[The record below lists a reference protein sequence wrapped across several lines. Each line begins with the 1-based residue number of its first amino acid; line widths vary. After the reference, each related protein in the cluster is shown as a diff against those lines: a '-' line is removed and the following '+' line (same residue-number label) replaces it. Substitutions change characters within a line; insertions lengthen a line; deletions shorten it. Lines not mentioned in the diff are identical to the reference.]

1 MPNLLQATPLFAIRG
16 VALDAET
23 TGLDVRRARMIEVAA
38 IHLDGGRLDRANA
51 FQSLIACDVEI
62 PASARAIHGIDG
74 AALAGAP
81 AFAVLYPGLSAFIS
95 GRILIGH
102 TVGFDI
108 AMLTQEAERLGKRF
122 APPIALD
129 IRLLAQLAE
138 PGLPSYSLEALG
150 AWLEIAPQERHRAL
164 GDAMAAGLVFLALAP
179 RLRDR
184 GIRTVGEAIAASRRI
199 TDVMAGA
206 APPAWELRA
215 PAWELRAPAHEG
227 DPLPK
232 LDSYPYRHRVRDVMR
247 TDPVILPE
255 TTPIAEVLAT
265 MAGGRLSS
273 VFLGPPEGGAADA
286 AILTERDV
294 LRAIAREGAD
304 GLAMPA
310 GRFASRPVVAISA
323 DSFLYRAIGR
333 MSARTIRHLAV
344 TDAHDRIVGVVTP
357 LKLLQLR
364 ASTAVALGDDIDT
377 APDAPAL
384 GQIWARLPLM
394 ARALLAEDVP
404 ARMIAA
410 VIAREVGAL
419 TRRAARLAETELIAD
434 GAGPAPCAY
443 AVLVLGSVG
452 RGESLLAMDQDNA
465 LVFAEG
471 QPDGDADRWFAKL
484 GRRMAA
490 ILDEV
495 GVPLCKGGVMA
506 SEPDFRGSVATWRH
520 RIAHWLLRSNPRDLL
535 SVDIVFDFQA
545 VHGDRAMA
553 ERLWRDAWAAA
564 RGQITFLKLLAEN
577 AGQPAAGLTLFGG
590 LRTEEDGRI
599 DLKRTGLK
607 DIVTTARLLAL
618 HHGVPHHAT
627 QARLEAVAALAS
639 GGSEDLADFD
649 RDHAL
654 ILDCILRQQL
664 TDIAAGLTPSN
675 RVAIATLGKA
685 RAAELKRAVG
695 RLSILEELRRDQL
708 SG

>member
-1 MPNLLQATPLFAIRG
+1 MPKLLQATPLFAIRG

-23 TGLDVRRARMIEVAA
+23 TGLDIRRARMIEIAA
-38 IHLDGGRLDRANA
+38 IHLDGGRLDRHNA
-51 FQSLIACDVEI
+51 FQSLIACDAEI
-62 PASARAIHGIDG
+62 PASAWAVHGIDG
-74 AALAGAP
+74 TALAGAP
-81 AFAVLYPGLSAFIS
+81 SFEVLHPGLMAFIE

-108 AMLTQEAERLGKRF
+108 AMLAREAERLGQRF
-122 APPIALD
+122 VRPIALD
-129 IRLLAQLAE
+129 VRLLAQLAE

-150 AWLEIAPQERHRAL
+150 AWLEIAPQQRHRAL

-184 GIRTVGEAIAASRRI
+184 GIRTVGEAISASRRI
-199 TDVMAGA
+199 ADAMAGA
-206 APPAWELRA
+206 VPPAWELQ
-215 PAWELRAPAHEG
+215 APAHEG

-247 TDPVILPE
+247 ANPVILPDA
-255 TTPIAEVLAT
+255 TPISEVLT
-265 MAGGRLSS
+265 VMAGERLSS
-273 VFLGPPEGGAADA
+273 VFLGHADA
-286 AILTERDV
+286 SPGGTAILTERDV
-294 LRAIAREGAD
+294 LRAMARHGA
-304 GLAMPA
+304 GALAMSA
-310 GRFASRPVVAISA
+310 VRFASRPVVAVPA
-323 DSFLYRAIGR
+323 DAFLYRAIGR
-333 MSARTIRHLAV
+333 MSSRNIRHLAV
-344 TDAHDRIVGVVTP
+344 TDEHDHVVGVVTP

-377 APDAPAL
+377 APDIPAL

-419 TRRAARLAETELIAD
+419 TRRAAILAEAELRAD
-434 GAGPAPCAY
+434 GAAPPPCAY
-443 AVLVLGSVG
+443 VVLVLGSAG

-465 LVFAEG
+465 LVFA
-471 QPDGDADRWFAKL
+471 DGEPGGEEDRWFARL
-484 GRRMAA
+484 GSRMAA
-490 ILDEV
+490 ILDEI

-506 SEPDFRGSVATWRH
+506 SEPDFRGSVATWRS
-520 RIAHWLLRSNPRDLL
+520 RIAQWLGRSNPKDLL

-564 RGQITFLKLLAEN
+564 RGQTAFLKLLAEN
-577 AGQPAAGLTLFGG
+577 AGPPAAGLGLFGG
-590 LRTEEDGRI
+590 LRTDEDGRI

-618 HHGVPHHAT
+618 HHGVPHRPT
-627 QARLEAVAALAS
+627 QARLEAVAGLGS
-639 GGSEDLADFD
+639 GATQDLATID

-664 TDIAAGLTPSN
+664 ADIAAGLAPSN
-675 RVAIATLGKA
+675 RVAPALLGKA
-685 RAAELKRAVG
+685 HVADLKQALG

>member
-1 MPNLLQATPLFAIRG
+1 MPNLQQATPLFAIRG

-38 IHLDGGRLDRANA
+38 IHLDGGRLDRTNA
-51 FQSLIACDVEI
+51 FQSLIACDAEI
-62 PASARAIHGIDG
+62 PASVRAIHGIDN

-81 AFAVLYPGLSAFIS
+81 SFAVLYPGLGAFIR
-95 GRILIGH
+95 GRIVIGH

-108 AMLTQEAERLGKRF
+108 AMLTQEAARLGERF
-122 APPIALD
+122 KPPIALD
-129 IRLLAQLAE
+129 VRLLAQLAE

-150 AWLEIAPQERHRAL
+150 SWLEIAPQERHRAL

-199 TDVMAGA
+199 TDAMAGE
-206 APPAWELRA
+206 APS
-215 PAWELRAPAHEG
+215 AWELRAPAHEG

-255 TTPIAEVLAT
+255 TTPVAEVLAT

-294 LRAIAREGAD
+294 LRAIAREGAG

-310 GRFASRPVVAISA
+310 GRFASRPVICIPA

-419 TRRAARLAETELIAD
+419 TRRAARLAEAELIAG

-465 LVFAEG
+465 LVFAQGE
-471 QPDGDADRWFAKL
+471 PDGAADRWFAKL

-564 RGQITFLKLLAEN
+564 RGQIAFLKLLAEN
-577 AGQPAAGLTLFGG
+577 AGQPASGLGLFGG
-590 LRTEEDGRI
+590 LRTDEDGRI

-607 DIVTTARLLAL
+607 DIVATARLLAL
-618 HHGVPHHAT
+618 HHGVPYHAT
-627 QARLEAVAALAS
+627 QARLEAVAGLGV

-664 TDIAAGLTPSN
+664 ADIAAGLTPSN
-675 RVAIATLGKA
+675 RVAIAMLGKG
-685 RAAELKRAVG
+685 RAAELKRALG

>member
-23 TGLDVRRARMIEVAA
+23 TGLDVRRARMIEIAA
-38 IHLDGGRLDRANA
+38 IHLDGGRLDRTNA

-62 PASARAIHGIDG
+62 PAAARAVHGIDR

-81 AFAVLYPGLSAFIS
+81 SFAVLHPGITAFIE

-108 AMLTQEAERLGKRF
+108 AMLAQEVERLGLRF
-122 APPIALD
+122 KPPIALD

-150 AWLEIAPQERHRAL
+150 AWLDIAPQERHRAL

-179 RLRDR
+179 RLRDK
-184 GIRTVGEAIAASRRI
+184 GIRTVGEAVAASRRI
-199 TDVMAGA
+199 TDAMAGA

-215 PAWELRAPAHEG
+215 PAHDG

-232 LDSYPYRHRVRDVMR
+232 LDSYPYRHRVREVMR
-247 TDPVILPE
+247 ADPAILPG
-255 TTPIAEVLAT
+255 TTTVADALAA
-265 MAGGRLSS
+265 MADGGLSS
-273 VFLGPPEGGAADA
+273 VFIGEPAARPGDM
-286 AILTERDV
+286 AILTERDL
-294 LRAIAREGAD
+294 LRAMARHGAAA
-304 GLAMPA
+304 LTLPA
-310 GRFASRPVVAISA
+310 ARFATRPVVAIPA
-323 DSFLYRAIGR
+323 DAFLYRAIGR
-333 MSARTIRHLAV
+333 MSARGIRHLAV
-344 TDAHDRIVGVVTP
+344 TDERDQIIGVVTP

-364 ASTAVALGDDIDT
+364 ASTAVALGDDIDA

-404 ARMIAA
+404 ARIIAA

-419 TRRAARLAETELIAD
+419 TRRAAQLAEAELVSG
-434 GAGPAPCAY
+434 GAGPVPCAY
-443 AVLVLGSVG
+443 AVLVLGSAG

-465 LVFAEG
+465 LVFAQG
-471 QPDGDADRWFAKL
+471 DPDGPEDRWFAAM

-506 SEPDFRGSVATWRH
+506 SEPAFRGSLATWR
-520 RIAHWLLRSNPRDLL
+520 RRVGQWIARSDPRDLL
-535 SVDIVFDFQA
+535 SVDITFDFQP

-553 ERLWRDAWAAA
+553 DALWRDAWEAA
-564 RGQITFLKLLAEN
+564 RGQVAFLKLLAEN
-577 AGQPAAGLTLFGG
+577 AGEPAAAVSFFGR
-590 LRTEEDGRI
+590 LRSNEDGRI
-599 DLKRTGLK
+599 DLKLHGLK
-607 DIVTTARLLAL
+607 DIVTTARVLAL
-618 HHGVPHHAT
+618 HRGVRRHAT
-627 QARLEAVAALAS
+627 HDRLQGLRQSPDAPE
-639 GGSEDLADFD
+639 GDLATLDEA
-649 RDHAL
+649 HAL

-664 TDIAAGLTPSN
+664 ADIGEGLGPTN
-675 RVAIATLGKA
+675 RVVVATLD
-685 RAAELKRAVG
+685 RRRTAELKTALARIA
-695 RLSILEELRRDQL
+695 LLPELRRDML
-708 SG
+708 GG

>member
-1 MPNLLQATPLFAIRG
+1 MPNLLQATPLFAVRG

-23 TGLDVRRARMIEVAA
+23 TGLDVRRARMIEFAA
-38 IHLDGGRLDRANA
+38 VHLDGGRLDRANA
-51 FQSLIACDVEI
+51 FQSLVACDVEI
-62 PASARAIHGIDG
+62 PAASRAVHGLDRE
-74 AALAGAP
+74 ALRGAP
-81 AFAVLYPGLSAFIS
+81 AFEVLYPGIMAFLA
-95 GRILIGH
+95 GRVVIGH
-102 TVGFDI
+102 TIGFDI
-108 AMLTQEAERLGKRF
+108 AMLTKEAERLGQRF
-122 APPIALD
+122 VQPIALD

-184 GIRTVGEAIAASRRI
+184 GIRTVGEAVAASRRI
-199 TDVMAGA
+199 TDAMAGA
-206 APPAWELRA
+206 APPAWELRP
-215 PAWELRAPAHEG
+215 PAQDG

-247 TDPVILPE
+247 ADPVILPE
-255 TTPIAEVLAT
+255 ETPVAAALAAMT
-265 MAGGRLSS
+265 GRGVSS
-273 VFLGPPEGGAADA
+273 VFLGGEGAGPEAT
-286 AILTERDV
+286 AILTERDL
-294 LRAIAREGAD
+294 LRAIGRHGAEA
-304 GLAMPA
+304 LALPA
-310 GRFASRPVVAISA
+310 GRFASRPVVAVPA
-323 DSFLYRAIGR
+323 DAFLYRAIGR
-333 MSARTIRHLAV
+333 MSARNIRHLAV
-344 TDAHDRIVGVVTP
+344 TDDEDRIVGVVTP

-364 ASTAVALGDDIDT
+364 AGTAVALGDDIDA

-384 GQIWARLPLM
+384 GQIWSRLPLM

-404 ARMIAA
+404 ARLIAA

-419 TRRAARLAETELIAD
+419 TRRAAILAEAELVAE

-443 AVLVLGSVG
+443 AVLVLGSAG

-471 QPDGDADRWFAKL
+471 EPEGEADRWFARL

-506 SEPDFRGSVATWRH
+506 SEPAFRGSLATWRQ
-520 RIAHWLLRSNPRDLL
+520 RIAQWLGRSSPEDLL
-535 SVDIVFDFQA
+535 SVDIVFDFKA
-545 VHGDRAMA
+545 VHGDKAMA

-564 RGQITFLKLLAEN
+564 KGQIPFLKLLAEY

-590 LRTEEDGRI
+590 LRTEDDGRI

-618 HHGVPHHAT
+618 HHGLPRHAT
-627 QARLEAVAALAS
+627 QARLEAVAELGTGGAS
-639 GGSEDLADFD
+639 DLAEIE
-649 RDHAL
+649 RDQAL
-654 ILDCILRQQL
+654 ILDCILSQQL
-664 TDIAAGLTPSN
+664 ADIAEGLSPSN
-675 RVAIATLGKA
+675 RVAPGTIGKV
-685 RAAELKRAVG
+685 RTAALKQALG
-695 RLSILEELRRDQL
+695 RLSILDDLRRDQL

>member
-1 MPNLLQATPLFAIRG
+1 MSNLLQATPLFAIRG
-16 VALDAET
+16 VAIDAET
-23 TGLDVRRARMIEVAA
+23 TGLDVKRARMIEIAA
-38 IHLDGGRLDRANA
+38 VHLDGGRLDRANA
-51 FQSLIACDVEI
+51 FQSLVACDVEI
-62 PASARAIHGIDG
+62 PARAHAVHGIDR
-74 AALAGAP
+74 AALVGAP
-81 AFAVLYPGLSAFIS
+81 GFDQLYPGIAAFIA
-95 GRILIGH
+95 GRIVIGH
-102 TVGFDI
+102 TIGFDI
-108 AMLTQEAERLGKRF
+108 AMLQHEVERLGQRF
-122 APPIALD
+122 IPPLALD

-150 AWLEIAPQERHRAL
+150 AWLDIPAQERHRAL

-199 TDVMAGA
+199 TDAMAGA

-215 PAWELRAPAHEG
+215 PSADG

-232 LDSYPYRHRVRDVMR
+232 LDSYPYRHRVREVMR
-247 TDPVILPE
+247 ADPAILPE
-255 TTPIAEVLAT
+255 TTPVAEALAA
-265 MAGGRLSS
+265 MAGRGLSS
-273 VFLGPPEGGAADA
+273 VFIGEPLAGPGEM
-286 AILTERDV
+286 AILTERDL
-294 LRAIAREGAD
+294 LRAMAREGAAA
-304 GLAMPA
+304 LAQPA
-310 GRFASRPVVAISA
+310 VRFASRPVVAIPA
-323 DSFLYRAIGR
+323 EAFLYRAIGR
-333 MSARTIRHLAV
+333 MSARSIRHLAV
-344 TDAHDRIVGVVTP
+344 TDAQDRIVGVVTP

-364 ASTAVALGDDIDT
+364 ASTAVALGDDIDA

-410 VIAREVGAL
+410 VVAREVGAL
-419 TRRAARLAETELIAD
+419 TRRATILAEAELVAA

-443 AVLVLGSVG
+443 AVLVLGSAG

-465 LVFAEG
+465 LIFAEG
-471 QPDGDADRWFAKL
+471 EPGGEADQWFARL
-484 GRRMAA
+484 GKRMAA

-506 SEPDFRGSVATWRH
+506 SQPDFRGSVATWRQ
-520 RIAHWLLRSNPRDLL
+520 RIAQWLSRSNPQDLL
-535 SVDIVFDFQA
+535 SVDIVFDFAA

-553 ERLWRDAWAAA
+553 EQLWRDAWAAA
-564 RGQITFLKLLAEN
+564 KGQIPFLKLLAEN

-590 LRTEEDGRI
+590 LRTEDDGRI

-618 HHGVPHHAT
+618 HHGVPRHTT
-627 QARLEAVAALAS
+627 QARLEAVAELGT
-639 GGSEDLADFD
+639 GGAGDLAEIE

-654 ILDCILRQQL
+654 LVDCILSQQL
-664 TDIAAGLTPSN
+664 ADIAAGLSPSN
-675 RVAIATLGKA
+675 RVAPGTIGKA
-685 RAAELKRAVG
+685 RTAALKQALG

-708 SG
+708 SA

>member
-1 MPNLLQATPLFAIRG
+1 MPNLMQATPLFAIRG

-23 TGLDVRRARMIEVAA
+23 TGLDVKRARMIEFAA
-38 IHLDGGRLDRANA
+38 VHLDGGRLDRANA
-51 FQSLIACDVEI
+51 FQSLVACDAEI
-62 PASARAIHGIDG
+62 PASARAVHGIDR

-81 AFAVLYPGLSAFIS
+81 AFGVLYPGIDAFIQ
-95 GRILIGH
+95 GRIVIGH
-102 TVGFDI
+102 TIGFDI
-108 AMLTQEAERLGKRF
+108 AMLTQEVERLGQRF
-122 APPIALD
+122 VPPIALD

-138 PGLPSYSLEALG
+138 PGLPSYSLEALS
-150 AWLEIAPQERHRAL
+150 AWLEIPAQERHRAL
-164 GDAMAAGLVFLALAP
+164 GDAMAAGLIFLALAP

-184 GIRTVGEAIAASRRI
+184 GIRTVGEAVAASRRI
-199 TDVMAGA
+199 TDAMAGA
-206 APPAWELRA
+206 AP

-247 TDPVILPE
+247 ADPAILPD
-255 TTPIAEVLAT
+255 TTPIAEALAT
-265 MAGGRLSS
+265 MAGRGLSS
-273 VFLGPPEGGAADA
+273 VFIGDPVAGPGAM
-286 AILTERDV
+286 AILTERDL
-294 LRAIAREGAD
+294 LRAMAREGAAA
-304 GLAMPA
+304 LAQPA
-310 GRFASRPVVAISA
+310 ARFASRPVVAIPA
-323 DSFLYRAIGR
+323 DAFLYRAIGR
-333 MSARTIRHLAV
+333 MSTRGIRHLAV
-344 TDAHDRIVGVVTP
+344 TDERDAIVGVVTP

-364 ASTAVALGDDIDT
+364 ASTAVALGDDIDA

-404 ARMIAA
+404 GRMIAA

-419 TRRAARLAETELIAD
+419 TRRAAILAEAEMIAQ

-443 AVLVLGSVG
+443 AVLVLGSAG

-471 QPDGDADRWFAKL
+471 APGGDADLWFAAL

-506 SEPDFRGSVATWRH
+506 SEPDFRGSVATWRQ
-520 RIAHWLLRSNPRDLL
+520 RIAQWLDRSNPQDLL
-535 SVDIVFDFQA
+535 SVDIVFDFSA

-553 ERLWRDAWAAA
+553 EQLWRDAWAAA
-564 RGQITFLKLLAEN
+564 RGQTAFLKLLAEN
-577 AGQPAAGLTLFGG
+577 AGQPASGLGLFGG

-607 DIVTTARLLAL
+607 DIVTTARLVAL
-618 HHGVPHHAT
+618 HHGVPRHST
-627 QARLEAVAALAS
+627 QAKLEAVAALGTGATQ
-639 GGSEDLADFD
+639 DLAEID

-654 ILDCILRQQL
+654 LLDCILSQQL
-664 TDIAAGLTPSN
+664 ADIAAGLSPSN
-675 RVAIATLGKA
+675 RVAPAALGKA
-685 RAAELKRAVG
+685 RIAALKQALG
-695 RLSILEELRRDQL
+695 RLAILEELRRDQL

>member
-1 MPNLLQATPLFAIRG
+1 MPNLLQATPLFAICG
-16 VALDAET
+16 VAVDAET
-23 TGLDVRRARMIEVAA
+23 TGLDVKRARMIEFAA
-38 IHLDGGRLDRANA
+38 VHLDGGRLDRANA

-62 PASARAIHGIDG
+62 PASAQAVHGIDR
-74 AALAGAP
+74 AALVGAP
-81 AFAVLYPGLSAFIS
+81 GFNQLYPGIAAFIA
-95 GRILIGH
+95 GRIVIGH
-102 TVGFDI
+102 TIGFDI
-108 AMLTQEAERLGKRF
+108 AMLTREVERLGQSF
-122 APPIALD
+122 TPPIALD

-138 PGLPSYSLEALG
+138 PGLPSYSLEALS
-150 AWLEIAPQERHRAL
+150 AWLDIPAQERHRAL

-184 GIRTVGEAIAASRRI
+184 GIRTVGEAVAASRRI
-199 TDVMAGA
+199 TDAMAGA
-206 APPAWELRA
+206 AA

-247 TDPVILPE
+247 ADPAILPD
-255 TTPIAEVLAT
+255 TTPAAEALAT
-265 MAGGRLSS
+265 MAGRGLSS
-273 VFLGPPEGGAADA
+273 VFIGEPQSGPGEM
-286 AILTERDV
+286 AILTERDL
-294 LRAIAREGAD
+294 LRAMAREGAAA
-304 GLAMPA
+304 LAQPA
-310 GRFASRPVVAISA
+310 LRFASRPVVAIPA
-323 DSFLYRAIGR
+323 EAFLYRAIGR
-333 MSARTIRHLAV
+333 MSARSIRHLAV
-344 TDAHDRIVGVVTP
+344 TDAQDRIVGVVTP

-364 ASTAVALGDDIDT
+364 ASTAVALGDDIDA

-410 VIAREVGAL
+410 VVAREVGAL
-419 TRRAARLAETELIAD
+419 TRRAAILAEAELVAA

-443 AVLVLGSVG
+443 AVLVLGSAG

-465 LVFAEG
+465 VIFAEG
-471 QPDGDADRWFAKL
+471 EPGGEADQWFARL
-484 GRRMAA
+484 GKRMAA

-506 SEPDFRGSVATWRH
+506 SEPDFRGSVATWRQ
-520 RIAHWLLRSNPRDLL
+520 RIAQWLGRSNPQDLL
-535 SVDIVFDFQA
+535 SVDIVFDFAA

-553 ERLWRDAWAAA
+553 EQLWRDAWAAA
-564 RGQITFLKLLAEN
+564 KGQIPFLKLLAEN
-577 AGQPAAGLTLFGG
+577 AGQPATALTLFGG
-590 LRTEEDGRI
+590 LRTEDDGRI

-618 HHGVPHHAT
+618 HRGVPRHAT
-627 QARLEAVAALAS
+627 QARLEAVAGLGT
-639 GGSEDLADFD
+639 GGAGDLAEID

-654 ILDCILRQQL
+654 LVDCILSQQL
-664 TDIAAGLTPSN
+664 ADIAAGLSPSN
-675 RVAIATLGKA
+675 RVAPGTIGKA
-685 RAAELKRAVG
+685 RTAALKQALG

>member
-23 TGLDVRRARMIEVAA
+23 TGLDVRRARMIEIAA

-51 FQSLIACDVEI
+51 FQSLIACDVDI
-62 PASARAIHGIDG
+62 PASARAVHGIDR
-74 AALAGAP
+74 ATLAGAP
-81 AFAVLYPGLSAFIS
+81 AFEVLYPGIGAFIA

-102 TVGFDI
+102 TIGFDI
-108 AMLTQEAERLGKRF
+108 AMLTQEVERLGQRF
-122 APPIALD
+122 TPPIALD

-150 AWLEIAPQERHRAL
+150 AWLEIPPQERHRAL
-164 GDAMAAGLVFLALAP
+164 GDAMAAGLIFLALAP

-184 GIRTVGEAIAASRRI
+184 GIRTVGEAVAASRRI
-199 TDVMAGA
+199 TDAMAGA
-206 APPAWELRA
+206 APPAWELRS
-215 PAWELRAPAHEG
+215 PAHEG

-247 TDPVILPE
+247 ADPVILPVA
-255 TTPIAEVLAT
+255 TPISEALAA
-265 MAGGRLSS
+265 MAGQGLSS
-273 VFLGPPEGGAADA
+273 VFIGDPASGPDTM
-286 AILTERDV
+286 AILTERDL
-294 LRAIAREGAD
+294 LRAMAREGAD
-304 GLAMPA
+304 ALALPA
-310 GRFASRPVVAISA
+310 SRFASRPVVGIPA
-323 DSFLYRAIGR
+323 DAFLYRAIGR
-333 MSARTIRHLAV
+333 MSARSIRHLAV
-344 TDAHDRIVGVVTP
+344 TDEQDRIVGVVTP

-419 TRRAARLAETELIAD
+419 TRRAAILAEAELIAA

-465 LVFAEG
+465 LVFA
-471 QPDGDADRWFAKL
+471 DGEPGGEADLWFARL

-506 SEPDFRGSVATWRH
+506 SEPDFRGSVATWRQ
-520 RIAHWLLRSNPRDLL
+520 RIAQWLGRSNPQDLL
-535 SVDIVFDFQA
+535 SVDIVFDFKA

-553 ERLWRDAWAAA
+553 EQLWRDAWAAA
-564 RGQITFLKLLAEN
+564 RGQTAFLKLLAEN
-577 AGQPAAGLTLFGG
+577 AGQPATGLTLFGG
-590 LRTEEDGRI
+590 MRTEEDGRI

-618 HHGVPHHAT
+618 HHGVPRHAT
-627 QARLEAVAALAS
+627 QARLEAVAALGTGATQ
-639 GGSEDLADFD
+639 DLAEID

-654 ILDCILRQQL
+654 LIDCILSQQL
-664 TDIAAGLTPSN
+664 ADIAAGLSPSN
-675 RVAIATLGKA
+675 RVSPATIGKA
-685 RAAELKRAVG
+685 RTASLKQALG

-708 SG
+708 AG